1 MLSEDYQQSLQQA
14 TQRLKELHLQRATI
28 HDEEARIHQHI
39 QAIQQAVA
47 EPTPDGPTPSTS
59 RTDAVAIPAAF
70 AQAVPDD
77 ASDNNTDNNPHTF
90 EVGEH
95 VYITNSISHVRL
107 RRQSPRDRAAVVYNV
122 GSDRNGQPRVS
133 FTTYNGYRGWR
144 APVNLKRLRESER
157 RRLGQPDTN

>member
-1 MLSEDYQQSLQQA
+1 MLSADYQQALHQA
-14 TQRLKELHLQRATI
+14 TQRLKQLHLQRANL
-28 HDEEARIHQHI
+28 HNEQAQIHQHI

-47 EPTPDGPTPSTS
+47 DPTPGGPPTSTS
-59 RTDAVAIPAAF
+59 HADAVAIPTAL

-77 ASDNNTDNNPHTF
+77 ASDDNNNDKPHTF

-95 VYITNSISHVRL
+95 VYIMNAISHVRL

-122 GSDRNGQPRVS
+122 GHDRNGQPRVS